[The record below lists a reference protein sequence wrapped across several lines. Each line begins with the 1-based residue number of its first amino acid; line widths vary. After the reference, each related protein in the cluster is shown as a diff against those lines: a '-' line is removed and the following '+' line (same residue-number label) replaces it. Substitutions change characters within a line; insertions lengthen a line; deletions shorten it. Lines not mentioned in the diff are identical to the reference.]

1 MSKNT
6 NVKSLGNKKVL
17 TKWFYKENYKIDRAM
32 NILVVAFAF
41 ACFAC
46 ALIGAWNPEASKW
59 IIGFGAFIMFA
70 ATIVVLVLRT
80 IKWMNIHKWTRKEII
95 WQSVMYSFW
104 GFALFGLLFGLIVT
118 AIRYDDVVIIKQSLG
133 REKAAFIPLTG
144 LSGHAAFGSYLAGLW
159 IMVIGVGAA
168 MFVSVFYNM
177 AHPVLKESEQ
187 VNITKNK

>member
-6 NVKSLGNKKVL
+6 DVKSMGNKKVL
-17 TKWFYKENYKIDRAM
+17 SKWFYKENYKIDRAM

-70 ATIVVLVLRT
+70 ATITVLVLRT
-80 IKWMNIHKWTRKEII
+80 IKRMNIHKWTRKEII

-104 GFALFGLLFGLIVT
+104 AFALFGLLFGLIV
-118 AIRYDDVVIIKQSLG
+118 AAVRYDHVVFIKELLG
-133 REKAAFIPLTG
+133 KQKAGFIPLTG
-144 LSGHAAFGSYLAGLW
+144 LSGQPGFEAYLAGLW
-159 IMVIGVGAA
+159 IMVIGIGAA